1 MSLTKATSLKA
12 ALNLLSLLREGMLTS
27 LWSIKVFTSN
37 SMISAPPNECHLD
50 KPTLQASDVKD
61 VPAEFVADPFIIV
74 HENKYYMFFE
84 VLNKASGRGE
94 IGLAISNDGEEW
106 IYEKIV
112 MNEKHH
118 LSYPQVF
125 KAKDEIYMLP
135 ETCETKSVL
144 LYKATNFP
152 FEWKIACE
160 LFSGKYVDP
169 SIFEYEGKWWIFAG
183 SEGENLHLF
192 HSDNLEGPWVE
203 HPQSPIISNNSC
215 ITRPGGRIIVQ
226 NSEIYRY
233 TQDGQDYYGKSTRV
247 FKIKKLTET
256 EYEEEEEELVLSGTN
271 KENDWRRDGMH
282 HIDQVKIHD
291 GQWLVAVDGH
301 QFKKSPYIVWKMDR
315 IFSKIYLKL
324 RGVLSQ

>member
-1 MSLTKATSLKA
+1 MSLTKFTSLKT
-12 ALNLLSLLREGMLTS
+12 ALNLLSLIREGMLTS

-37 SMISAPPNECHLD
+37 SMISAPPHEYHLD

-106 IYEKIV
+106 MYEKIV

-125 KAKDEIYMLP
+125 KFKDEIYMLP
-135 ETCETKSVL
+135 ETEQTQGVL

-152 FEWKIACE
+152 FEWEIACK
-160 LFSGKYVDP
+160 LFSGRYVDP
-169 SIFEYEGKWWIFAG
+169 SIFEFDNKWWIFAG
-183 SEGENLHLF
+183 SEGKNLHLF
-192 HSDNLEGPWVE
+192 HSDSLEGPWVE
-203 HPQSPIISNNSC
+203 HPQSPIITNNSS
-215 ITRPGGRIIVQ
+215 ISRPGGRIIVQ
-226 NSEIYRY
+226 NGEIYRY
-233 TQDGQDYYGKSTRV
+233 TQDGKDYYGKATRV
-247 FKIKKLTET
+247 FKIIKLTDS
-256 EYEEEEEELVLSGTN
+256 EYEEEEAELILSGTN
-271 KENDWRRDGMH
+271 RDNDWRRDGMH
-282 HIDQVKIHD
+282 HIDQVKIQD

-301 QFKKSPYIVWKMDR
+301 RFRKINYFFWKLDR
-315 IFSKIYLKL
+315 MFSKIQLKI
-324 RGVLSQ
+324 REALSL